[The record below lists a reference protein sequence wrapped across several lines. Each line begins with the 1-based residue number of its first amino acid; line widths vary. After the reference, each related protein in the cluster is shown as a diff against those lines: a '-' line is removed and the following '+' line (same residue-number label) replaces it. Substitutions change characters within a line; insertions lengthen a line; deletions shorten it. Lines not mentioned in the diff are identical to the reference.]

1 MADEINDDGLL
12 EGPQEIEVQAVGMN
26 DFVPPAGRQGTGNRA
41 GLEDILVQ
49 HNQGGSFNVIKETI
63 TGSDNPAE
71 YWVRTNL
78 TADEIQDDVLRMS
91 ELQWGIYGYVD
102 VFWTMKAEY
111 HLRRSLN
118 GGAMNMAADMHMGAK
133 NYTRDM
139 MAGLPQRGGILR
151 RANTMNNEQIEPS
164 T

>member
-12 EGPQEIEVQAVGMN
+12 EGPQEIEIQPDDN
-26 DFVPPAGRQGTGNRA
+26 GRRPTGNRA
-41 GLEDILVQ
+41 GQEEILVQ
-49 HNQGGSFNVIKETI
+49 HNQGGSWNVIKETI

-71 YWVRTNL
+71 YMVRTNL
-78 TADEIQDDVLRMS
+78 TADEIQDDVLIYS
-91 ELQWGIYGYVD
+91 ELQWAIYGYVD
-102 VFWTMKAEY
+102 VIWTKQTEY
-111 HLRRSLN
+111 NLRRSLN
-118 GGAMNMAADMHMGAK
+118 GAAMNMAADMHMGAR

-139 MAGLPQRGGILR
+139 LAGLPQRGGILR

>member
-1 MADEINDDGLL
+1 MVEENKDDGLL
-12 EGPQEIEVQAVGMN
+12 EDSQTLEIEAETT
-26 DFVPPAGRQGTGNRA
+26 GRRAQGNRA

-49 HNQGGSFNVIKETI
+49 HNQGGAFNVVKETI

-78 TADEIQDDVLRMS
+78 TADEIQDDVAIMS
-91 ELQWGIYGYVD
+91 ELQWAIYGYED
-102 VFWTMKAEY
+102 VFWAYMCEY

-118 GGAMNMAADMHMGAK
+118 GAAMNMAADMHMGAK

-139 MAGLPQRGGILR
+139 IAGAARGGILR
-151 RANTMNNEQIEPS
+151 RANTMNNEQIEPN